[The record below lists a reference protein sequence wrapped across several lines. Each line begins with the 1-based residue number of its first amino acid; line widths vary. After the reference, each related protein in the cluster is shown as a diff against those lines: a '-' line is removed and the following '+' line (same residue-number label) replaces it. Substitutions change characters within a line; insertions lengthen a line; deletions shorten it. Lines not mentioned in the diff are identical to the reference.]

1 MKILVEYNVNYDD
14 FNLLGVKNLKEYYD
28 KYHNENGILF
38 DEESESIYYEVD
50 VPFIPI
56 EGQRV
61 GTKFGICIVIYSY
74 LELGT
79 VSESYFDKSRIVIT
93 EE

>member
-1 MKILVEYNVNYDD
+1 MKILVEYDVNYDD
-14 FNLLGVKNLKEYYD
+14 FKLLDVKNLKEYYN
-28 KYHNENGILF
+28 KYHNKDGVLF
-38 DEESESIYYEVD
+38 DENSESIYYEVE

-61 GTKFGICIVIYSY
+61 GTRFGICIVNYSY
-74 LELGT
+74 LELEPF
-79 VSESYFDKSRIVIT
+79 SESYFDKSRIVVT

>member
-1 MKILVEYNVNYDD
+1 MKILVEYNVNYND
-14 FNLLGVKNLKEYYD
+14 FKILGVKNLKEYHN
-28 KYHNENGILF
+28 KYHNKDGVLF
-38 DEESESIYYEVD
+38 DENSESIYYEVE

-61 GTKFGICIVIYSY
+61 GTRFGICIVIYSY
-74 LELGT
+74 LELES
-79 VSESYFDKSRIVIT
+79 VSENYFDKSRIVVT

>member
-14 FNLLGVKNLKEYYD
+14 FNLLGVKNPKEYYD

-61 GTKFGICIVIYSY
+61 GTKFGICIVNYSY
-74 LELGT
+74 LELGDD
-79 VSESYFDKSRIVIT
+79 SGRYFDKSRIVVT

>member
-1 MKILVEYNVNYDD
+1 MKIIVEYQVNYDD
-14 FNLLGVKNLKEYYD
+14 FKILGIDNLEEYYN
-28 KYHNENGILF
+28 KYHKKNNVLF
-38 DEESESIYYEVD
+38 DKNFEAIYYEVE

-61 GTKFGICIVIYSY
+61 GTKFGTCLVTYSY
-74 LELGT
+74 LELGDVT
-79 VSESYFDKSRIVIT
+79 ENFLYRSRIVVT

>member
-1 MKILVEYNVNYDD
+1 MKILVEYDVNYDD
-14 FNLLGVKNLKEYYD
+14 FKLLDVKNLKEYYN
-28 KYHNENGILF
+28 KYHNKDGVLF
-38 DEESESIYYEVD
+38 DENSESIYYEVE

-61 GTKFGICIVIYSY
+61 GTRFGICIVNYSY
-74 LELGT
+74 LELEPF
-79 VSESYFDKSRIVIT
+79 SYSYFDKSRIVVT

>member
-1 MKILVEYNVNYDD
+1 MKILVEYDVNYDD
-14 FNLLGVKNLKEYYD
+14 FKLLDVKNLKEYYN
-28 KYHNENGILF
+28 KYHNKDGVLF
-38 DEESESIYYEVD
+38 DENSESIYYEVE

-61 GTKFGICIVIYSY
+61 GTRFGICIVNYSD
-74 LELGT
+74 LELEPF
-79 VSESYFDKSRIVIT
+79 SESYFDKSRIVVT